1 MTQQELEF
9 ISVPVPREHVTKVYA
24 YLAQLSGT
32 ARLPSESPVDGEAEV
47 EEDGK
52 YPYVEWSVED
62 LRDLTAAQL
71 SSVQTVAG
79 VLDVLAEQ
87 PGNRVSYTSLVD
99 RLAVERNQLRGSLA
113 AFTRVVHKHYRRR
126 NWPMTWV
133 EGASQNP
140 EFKSEFFY
148 TVSETIAERWKEVRA
163 GQ

>member
-1 MTQQELEF
+1 MTQQAQEF
-9 ISVPVPREHVTKVYA
+9 ISVPVPREYVTKVYA

-32 ARLPSESPVDGEAEV
+32 APSPSESPVDGDAGV

-62 LRDLTAAQL
+62 LRELTVAQL
-71 SSVQTVAG
+71 PSVQAVVG
-79 VLDVLAEQ
+79 LLDILAEQ
-87 PGNRVSYTSLVD
+87 PGNPVSYTFLVD

-113 AFTRVVHKHYRRR
+113 AFTRVVHKRHRRR
-126 NWPMTWV
+126 NWPMTWE
-133 EGASQNP
+133 EGAGENP
-140 EFKSEFFY
+140 EYKSEFFY